1 MIYRKQSD
9 RVANYS
15 KDILQYFD
23 EHYSLENGQNHHKAV
38 SHNHNHQSKRAHKH
52 KTELHSESHSLRKVN
67 EDDKSQNASQR
78 VSN

>member
-38 SHNHNHQSKRAHKH
+38 SHNHNHQSKRAHKL
-52 KTELHSESHSLRKVN
+52 KAESNSESEALKKVN
-67 EDDKSQNASQR
+67 EDDKSQNASQI
-78 VSN
+78 VLN